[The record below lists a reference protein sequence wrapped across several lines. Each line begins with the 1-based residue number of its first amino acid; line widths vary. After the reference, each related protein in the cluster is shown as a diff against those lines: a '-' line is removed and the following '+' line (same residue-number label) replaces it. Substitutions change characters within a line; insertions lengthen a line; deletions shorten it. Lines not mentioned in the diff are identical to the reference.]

1 MNTLM
6 PVAGSLPKR
15 CAPRTPRI
23 RRALQISG
31 LTLAMTVL
39 AGCDSGHQ
47 DLQTW
52 MDETRQATPTVVEKV
67 SEPKRFEPFRYRV
80 SDQAD
85 PFSLGRLRIMVAAAS
100 SSSGASLQP
109 DLARRR
115 EALESFP
122 LDTLRMVG
130 NLRQGNT
137 QVALLKADTAL
148 YQVRVGHHI
157 GQNFGR
163 VTRISES
170 GVFVRELVQ
179 DAAGDWVERIT
190 ELQLQESGK

>member
-1 MNTLM
+1 MSFNQTLSAC
-6 PVAGSLPKR
+6 VR
-15 CAPRTPRI
+15 IAPRAA
-23 RRALQISG
+23 ALVV
-31 LTLAMTVL
+31 LVALA
-39 AGCDSGHQ
+39 ACDNGHQ

-52 MDETRQATPTVVEKV
+52 MDETRAATPTVVEKV
-67 SEPKRFEPFRYRV
+67 SEPKRFEPFRYR
-80 SDQAD
+80 ARAETD
-85 PFSLGRLRIMVAAAS
+85 PFSQSRLRILVASAS
-100 SSSGASLQP
+100 SSAGASLQP
-109 DLARRR
+109 DTSRRR
-115 EALESFP
+115 EALEAFP

-130 NLRQGNT
+130 NMRLGAA

-148 YQVRVGHHI
+148 YQVRVGNHI

-190 ELQLQESGK
+190 ELQLQDSGK